1 MSDLVSISIV
11 MTYYDRI
18 AQLNNTLRSFDIH
31 KYSDFEVI
39 IVDDG
44 SQNEPIN
51 ENTFNNFDFPITVIN
66 MPVVKNYVNPCIPF
80 NVGLR
85 KAKGD
90 IVVIQNAECLH
101 MANIL
106 DHVRNNLTDN
116 NYLSYSCY
124 SLNKHKTLELNKNSN
139 WNLEYIERLVT
150 NNTTV
155 LCAGDDAWYNHS
167 KFRPCG
173 YHFTSAIT
181 RKNLNKL
188 SGFDERFADGIGYD
202 DHEILTRIKKMRLAV
217 EIVDD
222 ATVVHQWH
230 YNTLKAPNFHAL
242 ATRNE
247 LLYHLVTK
255 KEDQYLPDKK
265 TLQYRLYR
273 SFRPVIVTV
282 YLISLKWLQ
291 WLRLVK
297 QFFKGI

>member
-1 MSDLVSISIV
+1 MSDLTSVSIV

-18 AQLNNTLRSFDIH
+18 AQLKNTLRSFYIH
-31 KYSDFEVI
+31 KYLDFEVV

-44 SQNEPIN
+44 SQKEPIS
-51 ENTFNNFDFPITVIN
+51 EKTFLNFDFPITVIN
-66 MPVVKNYVNPCIPF
+66 MPLVKKYTNPCVPF
-80 NVGLR
+80 NIGFK
-85 KAKGD
+85 KAKGE

-106 DHVRNNLTDN
+106 NHVRNNLTDN

-124 SLNKHKTLELNKNSN
+124 SLDKDKSLELNKNSN
-139 WNLEYIERLVT
+139 WNLGYIEGLVT

-155 LCAGDDAWYNHS
+155 LREGDDAWYNHS
-167 KFRPCG
+167 KIRPCG

-202 DHEILTRIKKMRLAV
+202 DHEILTRIRKMGLAV
-217 EIVDD
+217 DIVDD
-222 ATVVHQWH
+222 ATVIHQWH
-230 YNTLKAPNFHAL
+230 YNTLKAPNFNAL
-242 ATRNE
+242 AARNE

-255 KEDQYLPDKK
+255 KENQYLPDKK

-282 YLISLKWLQ
+282 YLISLKWL
-291 WLRLVK
+291 RLIK
-297 QFFKGI
+297 QFFRAFKLF